1 MARLRDYA
9 SLLDTYLKHLELVL
23 RSVEDPR
30 VFEERIEVMYST
42 MHILQLAIQALLD
55 MSLRLIA
62 YIGAR
67 RPETYAEVADVLY
80 ANGILSEEERDLLR
94 RMARFRNLLVHVY
107 ARIDP
112 AVVFTIAKERAKSDI
127 ERIARRIL
135 EEGIRRGLDP

>member
-1 MARLRDYA
+1 M
-9 SLLDTYLKHLELVL
+9 
-23 RSVEDPR
+23 
-30 VFEERIEVMYST
+30 
-42 MHILQLAIQALLD
+42 
-55 MSLRLIA
+55 
-62 YIGAR
+62 
-67 RPETYAEVADVLY
+67 ADVLY